1 MNSQSPHGRRDM
13 RSPSMEGSRCTKCE
27 KASSTAL
34 QLKLENMKLEREL
47 DRQKSEVEFYK
58 NKDKENQ
65 VALAALR

>member
-1 MNSQSPHGRRDM
+1 
-13 RSPSMEGSRCTKCE
+13 MEGSRCTKCE